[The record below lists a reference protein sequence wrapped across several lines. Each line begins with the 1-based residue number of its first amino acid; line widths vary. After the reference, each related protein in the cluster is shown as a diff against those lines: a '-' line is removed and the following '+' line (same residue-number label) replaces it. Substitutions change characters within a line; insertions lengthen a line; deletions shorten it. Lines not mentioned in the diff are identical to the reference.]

1 MWELGVILFA
11 VNNGFLDDVEVPQIL
26 PFEKGIKEYLKSKHT
41 AMVDRIESTKDLSK
55 EDEAELVAALTEFK
69 KHGAY

>member
-1 MWELGVILFA
+1 
-11 VNNGFLDDVEVPQIL
+11 
-26 PFEKGIKEYLKSKHT
+26 
-41 AMVDRIESTKDLSK
+41 MVDRIESSKDLSK